1 MRILFVTYGPRPHF
15 FPMAPLAWAGRLAG
29 HEVRVAGAPALVEP
43 LRESGLLG
51 VSVGADADV
60 SGFLSSGAFRPKA
73 PQPGESQEDALER
86 FISGIVPIGFIR
98 CAAMVDELIAFA
110 RQWRPDLVIYDPV
123 TFAGPVM
130 AQVIGVPAVCN
141 LYGMA
146 RQFRVEME
154 SLNGSTLR
162 PEYVEQFQKFGV
174 GPPADPAAWIDPCP
188 PSLRWQGAGPAVVT
202 DAPRLGMRYV
212 TYNGPFL
219 IPQWLIE
226 PPTRPR
232 VVVTW
237 GTTQEKKLGA
247 EVLENARLILS
258 SIAHFDAELIVT
270 VGSTSPEHLRYLE
283 DMPSNVRLV
292 EWTPFHVVAETCA
305 LVIHTGGTGIVLTS
319 AACGLPQL
327 GITAL
332 PEGQFNTEQLAA
344 IGAGRHIPQSDADSE
359 AIRSAVEALLYE
371 PSYEKKAQA
380 LRQEIEEQPAPG
392 DVVHALEQ
400 LV

>member
-15 FPMAPLAWAGRLAG
+15 FPMAPLAWACRLAG
-29 HEVRVAGAPALVEP
+29 HEVRVAGAPALTSP
-43 LRESGLLG
+43 LGESGLLG

-73 PQPGESQEDALER
+73 PQPGESAEDALEN
-86 FISGIVPIGFIR
+86 FIDGIVPIAFLR
-98 CAAMVDELIAFA
+98 CAAMVDDLIAFA
-110 RQWRPDLVIYDPV
+110 RLWRPDLIIYDPV
-123 TFAGPVM
+123 TFAGPVA
-130 AQVIGVPAVCN
+130 AQVLGIPAACN

-154 SLNGSTLR
+154 KLNGSGPR
-162 PEYVEQFQKFGV
+162 QEYIELFEKQGAE
-174 GPPADPAAWIDPCP
+174 PLIDPVAWIDPCP
-188 PSLRWQGAGPAVVT
+188 PSLRWQRTESTVIT
-202 DAPRLGMRYV
+202 NAPRLGMRYV
-212 TYNGPFL
+212 TYNGPFM

-226 PPTRPR
+226 PPSRPR
-232 VVVTW
+232 VVITW

-247 EVLENARLILS
+247 EVLEKARLILD
-258 SIAHFDAELIVT
+258 SISDLDAELVVT
-270 VGSTSPEHLRYLE
+270 VGATSPDHLRYLQGL
-283 DMPSNVRLV
+283 PGNVRLV

-305 LVIHTGGTGIVLTS
+305 AVIHTGGTGILLTS

-344 IGAGRHIPQSDADSE
+344 AGAGVHIPQAEADAE
-359 AIRSAVEALLYE
+359 AIRSAVTALLYE
-371 PSYEKKAQA
+371 PQYGKKAEI
-380 LRQEIEEQPAPG
+380 LRQEIDRQPAPG